1 MASHAAATG
10 PSPAP
15 SDVPQGASR
24 ASQTAA
30 EPVAMTHRQ
39 IMEALTGLLAAFFTA
54 ILSSTIV
61 ANALPTIMSELKGT
75 QTDFAWVIT
84 AALLANAATTPIW
97 GKLADLFNKKVLVQ
111 LSIVIFVAGSVMAGL
126 SETIPLLLT
135 ARVIQGI
142 AMGGL
147 TALAQAIIGSMIPP
161 RDRGKYS
168 GYMGGVMA
176 VGTAG
181 GPLLGGFIV
190 DSPLGWRWTFFVCV
204 PLAVV
209 ALILLQV
216 TLKIQHVKRPAKI
229 DWLGSILLTSG
240 VSLLLIWVS
249 FAGNPD
255 YYDWW
260 SWQTVA
266 MVGGGVVLLGL
277 LVLVESKVAQPIIPL
292 KIISERTTALA
303 ILASVAVGV
312 GMFGS
317 STFLGQY
324 FQVARGATPTEAG
337 LLTLPMIAGNL
348 IGSVASGMLISRTG
362 KWKRYLVAGAILL
375 IGGLGLAGTM
385 DHTTDLW
392 MTGIYTAI
400 LGVGLGLLMQNLVL
414 AVQNTV
420 QAKDIG
426 TASASVAFFRSVGGA
441 IGVSVLGAVLGN
453 RVKEL
458 VVEGLA
464 SAGIQVPAGSA
475 GASMDLKDMPAP
487 IRDIMRAAYGDAIAE
502 VFLISAVVGLVALV
516 AILFIKER
524 PLRRTVDVRPE
535 PAELAGDAPDA
546 GMAAMAGATA
556 PALGNTGYTRTTGND
571 AAEAAPLRRNRHR
584 GPGPGIHRG
593 AQPGARRI
601 PLPGCRPPADPDLG
615 GRGPARGR
623 RRRTCAAPDPA
634 AARGAA
640 AAAGGR
646 AARRARAGRRAACD
660 RRRTGPGCRGA
671 HGPAPAARQA
681 AQDAARGC
689 RLHRHPRPAP
699 DRVAPAHSTGPQRL
713 RGRPEGRLRGLRAA
727 RRLRGRPQRPPP
739 KYTVWMIFSSRV
751 PPGRGI
757 S

>member
-1 MASHAAATG
+1 MAKPAVQNPTAADATSSKAAA
-10 PSPAP
+10 P
-15 SDVPQGASR
+15 
-24 ASQTAA
+24 
-30 EPVAMTHRQ
+30 MTHRQ

-97 GKLADLFNKKVLVQ
+97 GKLADLFDKKVLVQ

-135 ARVIQGI
+135 ARVIQGV

-168 GYMGGVMA
+168 GYMGAVMA

-209 ALILLQV
+209 ALILLQI
-216 TLKIQHVKRPAKI
+216 TLKIEHIKRPAKI

-255 YYDWW
+255 YYDWV
-260 SWQTVA
+260 SWQSA
-266 MVGGGVVLLGL
+266 LMVGGGVALLAL
-277 LVLVESKVAQPIIPL
+277 LVFVETKVSQPIIPL

-303 ILASVAVGV
+303 ILASVAVGIA
-312 GMFGS
+312 MFGS

-348 IGSVASGMLISRTG
+348 IGSVASGILISRFG
-362 KWKRYLVAGAILL
+362 KWKRFLVAGSVLL
-375 IGGLGLAGTM
+375 IGGLAFAGTM
-385 DHTTDLW
+385 DHTTELW
-392 MTGIYTAI
+392 IVAIYT
-400 LGVGLGLLMQNLVL
+400 GVFGLGLGMLMQNLVL

-441 IGVSVLGAVLGN
+441 IGVSVLGAIMSN
-453 RVKEL
+453 HVKDL
-458 VVEGLA
+458 AVEGMA
-464 SAGIQVPAGSA
+464 AAGIPVQGGSS
-475 GASMDLKDMPAP
+475 GASMDLKDLPAP
-487 IRDIMRAAYGDAIAE
+487 VADIMRAAYGDATAQI
-502 VFLISAVVGLVALV
+502 FLISAIIGVVALLSV
-516 AILFIKER
+516 LFIKER
-524 PLRRTVDVRPE
+524 PLRRTVDAAPE
-535 PAELAGDAPDA
+535 KDLIATASSDA
-546 GMAAMAGATA
+546 GMSLDTA
-556 PALGNTGYTRTTGND
+556 SMD
-571 AAEAAPLRRNRHR
+571 AVETLD
-584 GPGPGIHRG
+584 G
-593 AQPGARRI
+593 GAR
-601 PLPGCRPPADPDLG
+601 ASDS
-615 GRGPARGR
+615 
-623 RRRTCAAPDPA
+623 
-634 AARGAA
+634 GAGSVDA
-640 AAAGGR
+640 KRLDAQRVDAQRLVDGAK
-646 AARRARAGRRAACD
+646 ARANGTDRQEPKTDSGTDLDLEFARILTQERPHSAADVKEVQEQLSRTQYVLAEQQLQLSRANVEL
-660 RRRTGPGCRGA
+660 
-671 HGPAPAARQA
+671 QA
-681 AQDAARGC
+681 
-689 RLHRHPRPAP
+689 
-699 DRVAPAHSTGPQRL
+699 RL
-713 RGRPEGRLRGLRAA
+713 REQQSIAEQQATTAEELVAIRKELKRERRQQERMALMLLQGAESRADHGKHA
-727 RRLRGRPQRPPP
+727 G
-739 KYTVWMIFSSRV
+739 
-751 PPGRGI
+751 
-757 S
+757 

>member
-1 MASHAAATG
+1 MPSYAAAPTSATAH
-10 PSPAP
+10 PNPNTPVLPAP
-15 SDVPQGASR
+15 GSALDQ
-24 ASQTAA
+24 Q
-30 EPVAMTHRQ
+30 PVMSHRQ

-97 GKLADLFNKKVLVQ
+97 GKLADLFDKKLLVQ

-135 ARVIQGI
+135 ARVIQGV

-176 VGTAG
+176 VATAG

-209 ALILLQV
+209 ALVLLQI
-216 TLKIQHVKRPAKI
+216 TLKIPYVKRPAKI

-240 VSLLLIWVS
+240 VSILLIWVS

-260 SWQTVA
+260 SWQSAV
-266 MVGGGVVLLGL
+266 MVGGGVVLLAL
-277 LVLVESKVAQPIIPL
+277 LVLVESKVEQPIIPL

-312 GMFGS
+312 AMFGS

-348 IGSVASGMLISRTG
+348 IGSVGSGLLISRTG
-362 KWKRYLVAGAILL
+362 KWKRYLVAGSILL
-375 IGGLGLAGTM
+375 IAGLGLAGTV
-385 DHTTDLW
+385 DHTTELW
-392 MTGIYTAI
+392 LTGVYTAV
-400 LGVGLGLLMQNLVL
+400 LGLGLGMVMQNLVL

-420 QAKDIG
+420 KATDIG

-441 IGVSVLGAVLGN
+441 IGVSVLGAVLGT
-453 RVKEL
+453 RVTQL
-458 VVEGLA
+458 ANEGLA
-464 SAGIQVPAGSA
+464 AANIPVQGDA
-475 GASMDLKDMPAP
+475 GASMDLVDLPQP
-487 IRDIMRAAYGDAIAE
+487 IRDIMRAAYGDATAQI
-502 VFLISAVVGLVALV
+502 FLISAVIGVIALV
-516 AILFIKER
+516 AVLFIKEK
-524 PLRRTVDVRPE
+524 PLRRTVDIQPE
-535 PAELAGDAPDA
+535 VEPGQAVP
-546 GMAAMAGATA
+546 A
-556 PALGNTGYTRTTGND
+556 PA
-571 AAEAAPLRRNRHR
+571 
-584 GPGPGIHRG
+584 
-593 AQPGARRI
+593 
-601 PLPGCRPPADPDLG
+601 PPAP
-615 GRGPARGR
+615 
-623 RRRTCAAPDPA
+623 
-634 AARGAA
+634 AA
-640 AAAGGR
+640 AAAQAESTTAAPGR
-646 AARRARAGRRAACD
+646 SAGVD
-660 RRRTGPGCRGA
+660 N
-671 HGPAPAARQA
+671 
-681 AQDAARGC
+681 
-689 RLHRHPRPAP
+689 P
-699 DRVAPAHSTGPQRL
+699 DREFVGVP
-713 RGRPEGRLRGLRAA
+713 
-727 RRLRGRPQRPPP
+727 RR
-739 KYTVWMIFSSRV
+739 
-751 PPGRGI
+751 
-757 S
+757 

>member
-1 MASHAAATG
+1 MS
-10 PSPAP
+10 
-15 SDVPQGASR
+15 
-24 ASQTAA
+24 
-30 EPVAMTHRQ
+30 HRQ

-111 LSIVIFVAGSVMAGL
+111 LSIVVFVAGSVMAGL

-135 ARVIQGI
+135 ARVIQGV

-255 YYDWW
+255 YYEWL
-260 SWQTVA
+260 SWQSAA
-266 MVGGGVVLLGL
+266 MVGGGVLLLAL
-277 LVLVESKVAQPIIPL
+277 LVLVESKVQEPIIPL

-303 ILASVAVGV
+303 ILASAAVGV
-312 GMFGS
+312 AMFGS

-348 IGSVASGMLISRTG
+348 IGSVASGQLISRTG
-362 KWKRYLVAGAILL
+362 KWKRYLVAGSVLL
-375 IGGLGLAGTM
+375 IAGLGLTGTI
-385 DHTTDLW
+385 DHTTELW
-392 MTGIYTAI
+392 RTGVYTAV
-400 LGVGLGLLMQNLVL
+400 LGLGLGMVMQNLVL

-420 QAKDIG
+420 KATDIG

-441 IGVSVLGAVLGN
+441 IGVSVLGAVLAS
-453 RVKEL
+453 RVTQLSK
-458 VVEGLA
+458 EGLA
-464 SAGIQVPAGSA
+464 AANIPVQGDGG
-475 GASMDLKDMPAP
+475 GANMDLVDLPAP
-487 IRDIMRAAYGDAIAE
+487 IRDIMRAAYGDATAQI
-502 VFLISAVVGLVALV
+502 FLISAVIGVVALIAV
-516 AILFIKER
+516 LFIKEK
-524 PLRRTVDVRPE
+524 PLRRTVDIRPE
-535 PAELAGDAPDA
+535 AGNPQTELA
-546 GMAAMAGATA
+546 AGAAGSLDMPSAPIVSAAASSAGRPTA
-556 PALGNTGYTRTTGND
+556 AAGNSADVDDIDR
-571 AAEAAPLRRNRHR
+571 EFVEVLRRQRSSET
-584 GPGPGIHRG
+584 GPGPAPGEVPSVVPLIQETQKLLAEQQLQLSAAMSAVYRQAE
-593 AQPGARRI
+593 AQQAIAAEQAKAASMLRAI
-601 PLPGCRPPADPDLG
+601 AKELG
-615 GRGPARGR
+615 KERKLQK
-623 RRRTCAAPDPA
+623 A
-634 AARGAA
+634 AAHYLATGGKQQGPEDVGA
-640 AAAGGR
+640 
-646 AARRARAGRRAACD
+646 
-660 RRRTGPGCRGA
+660 
-671 HGPAPAARQA
+671 
-681 AQDAARGC
+681 
-689 RLHRHPRPAP
+689 
-699 DRVAPAHSTGPQRL
+699 
-713 RGRPEGRLRGLRAA
+713 
-727 RRLRGRPQRPPP
+727 
-739 KYTVWMIFSSRV
+739 
-751 PPGRGI
+751 
-757 S
+757 

>member
-1 MASHAAATG
+1 MASHAAG

-15 SDVPQGASR
+15 TPPSHPAP
-24 ASQTAA
+24 A
-30 EPVAMTHRQ
+30 AMTHRQ

-54 ILSSTIV
+54 IISSTIV

-97 GKLADLFNKKVLVQ
+97 GKLADLFNKKFLVQ

-147 TALAQAIIGSMIPP
+147 TALAQAIIGSIIPP

-204 PLAVV
+204 PLAIV

-216 TLKIQHVKRPAKI
+216 TLKLPHVRRPARI
-229 DWLGSILLTSG
+229 DWLGSVLLTSG

-260 SWQTVA
+260 SWQTAA
-266 MVGGGVVLLGL
+266 MVGGGVALLAL
-277 LVLVESKVAQPIIPL
+277 LVFVESRVAQPIIPL
-292 KIISERTTALA
+292 KIISQRTTALA

-317 STFLGQY
+317 SAFLGQY

-348 IGSVASGMLISRTG
+348 IGSVLSGQLISRTG
-362 KWKRYLVAGAILL
+362 KWKRYLVAGSILL
-375 IGGLGLAGTM
+375 IGGLGLAGTI
-385 DHTTDLW
+385 DHTTELW
-392 MTGIYTAI
+392 LTGIYTAI
-400 LGVGLGLLMQNLVL
+400 LGLGLGLLMQNLVL

-420 QAKDIG
+420 RASDIG

-441 IGVSVLGAVLGN
+441 IGVSVLGAILGT

-458 VVEGLA
+458 AAEGLA
-464 SAGIQVPAGSA
+464 AAGIPAAGGSA
-475 GASMDLKDMPAP
+475 GGSMDLTDMPAP
-487 IRDIMRAAYGDAIAE
+487 VRDIMRAAYGDATAE
-502 VFLISAVVGLVALV
+502 IFLISAVIGIVALV
-516 AILFIKER
+516 SILFIKEQ
-524 PLRRTVDVRPE
+524 PLRRTVDIQ
-535 PAELAGDAPDA
+535 PAAAASAAASAAGADAGADAGPGSAARAAGDAGPRTGIVDLDSEFIEVLGRQRA
-546 GMAAMAGATA
+546 GEARATADSGATS
-556 PALGNTGYTRTTGND
+556 G
-571 AAEAAPLRRNRHR
+571 RHR
-584 GPGPGIHRG
+584 E
-593 AQPGARRI
+593 
-601 PLPGCRPPADPDLG
+601 D
-615 GRGPARGR
+615 
-623 RRRTCAAPDPA
+623 
-634 AARGAA
+634 
-640 AAAGGR
+640 
-646 AARRARAGRRAACD
+646 
-660 RRRTGPGCRGA
+660 
-671 HGPAPAARQA
+671 
-681 AQDAARGC
+681 
-689 RLHRHPRPAP
+689 
-699 DRVAPAHSTGPQRL
+699 
-713 RGRPEGRLRGLRAA
+713 
-727 RRLRGRPQRPPP
+727 
-739 KYTVWMIFSSRV
+739 
-751 PPGRGI
+751 
-757 S
+757 

>member
-1 MASHAAATG
+1 
-10 PSPAP
+10 
-15 SDVPQGASR
+15 
-24 ASQTAA
+24 
-30 EPVAMTHRQ
+30 MTHRQ
-39 IMEALTGLLAAFFTA
+39 ILEALTGLLAAFFTA

-97 GKLADLFNKKVLVQ
+97 GKLADLFDKKVLVQ

-209 ALILLQV
+209 ALILLQI
-216 TLKIQHVKRPAKI
+216 TLKIPHVKRPAKI

-260 SWQTVA
+260 SWQSVV

-277 LVLVESKVAQPIIPL
+277 LVLVESRVAQPIIPL

-348 IGSVASGMLISRTG
+348 IGSVVSGTLISRTG
-362 KWKRYLVAGAILL
+362 KWKRYLIAGAVLL
-375 IGGLGLAGTM
+375 IGGLGLAGSM
-385 DHTTDLW
+385 DHTTDLFL
-392 MTGIYTAI
+392 TGIYTAI
-400 LGVGLGLLMQNLVL
+400 LGIGLGLLMQNLVL

-458 VVEGLA
+458 AVEGLA
-464 SAGIQVPAGSA
+464 AAGIQVPAGSS

-502 VFLISAVVGLVALV
+502 VFLISAIIGLVALV

-524 PLRRTVDVRPE
+524 PLRRTVDIRPE
-535 PAELAGDAPDA
+535 ASQQAGE
-546 GMAAMAGATA
+546 AGADAAVAAAGGAA
-556 PALGNTGYTRTTGND
+556 PTALGNTGND
-571 AAEAAPLRRNRHR
+571 AGSVASSGTGTGTDVGDLDREFIEVLSRERAQSRFPDAARQEAGLTSDPASRPGESGADRAEREGARQRVRTLMADDRPEAVDVVPVLLQTQRLLAEQQLHLAEALRAVSEQAAEQRAIAAEQARVAEELTVLRRHLAKQRKMQRAAADYIATHGRHR
-584 GPGPGIHRG
+584 G
-593 AQPGARRI
+593 
-601 PLPGCRPPADPDLG
+601 
-615 GRGPARGR
+615 
-623 RRRTCAAPDPA
+623 
-634 AARGAA
+634 
-640 AAAGGR
+640 
-646 AARRARAGRRAACD
+646 
-660 RRRTGPGCRGA
+660 
-671 HGPAPAARQA
+671 
-681 AQDAARGC
+681 
-689 RLHRHPRPAP
+689 
-699 DRVAPAHSTGPQRL
+699 
-713 RGRPEGRLRGLRAA
+713 E
-727 RRLRGRPQRPPP
+727 
-739 KYTVWMIFSSRV
+739 
-751 PPGRGI
+751 
-757 S
+757 

>member
-15 SDVPQGASR
+15 SDLPQRAPR
-24 ASQTAA
+24 ASQPAA
-30 EPVAMTHRQ
+30 EPAAMTHRQ

-209 ALILLQV
+209 ALILLQI

-260 SWQTVA
+260 SWQSVA
-266 MVGGGVVLLGL
+266 MVGGGVLLLGL
-277 LVLVESKVAQPIIPL
+277 LVLVESRVAQPIIPL

-375 IGGLGLAGTM
+375 IGGLGLAGSM
-385 DHTTDLW
+385 DHTTDLFL
-392 MTGIYTAI
+392 TGIYTAI

-458 VVEGLA
+458 AVEGLA
-464 SAGIQVPAGSA
+464 SAGIQVPAGST

-502 VFLISAVVGLVALV
+502 VFLISAIIGLVALV

-524 PLRRTVDVRPE
+524 PLRRTVDIRPE
-535 PAELAGDAPDA
+535 SAEHAGDAA
-546 GMAAMAGATA
+546 TGA
-556 PALGNTGYTRTTGND
+556 
-571 AAEAAPLRRNRHR
+571 
-584 GPGPGIHRG
+584 
-593 AQPGARRI
+593 
-601 PLPGCRPPADPDLG
+601 
-615 GRGPARGR
+615 
-623 RRRTCAAPDPA
+623 
-634 AARGAA
+634 AA
-640 AAAGGR
+640 AAAGGATAATAWGNNPNDAVKTASSANGTGIVDLDR
-646 AARRARAGRRAACD
+646 EFIEVLSRERAESRFPDAARREADLGFRTGGGSGRDSGPAGSGAADFGAERAAEREGVRQRARTLVADD
-660 RRRTGPGCRGA
+660 RTEAADVVPVMLRTQQLLAEQQLQLADALRA
-671 HGPAPAARQA
+671 VHEHAAEQRAVAAEQA
-681 AQDAARGC
+681 
-689 RLHRHPRPAP
+689 
-699 DRVAPAHSTGPQRL
+699 RVAEELTVLRRQLAKQRKMQ
-713 RGRPEGRLRGLRAA
+713 RAA
-727 RRLRGRPQRPPP
+727 ADYIATHGRHR
-739 KYTVWMIFSSRV
+739 TE
-751 PPGRGI
+751 
-757 S
+757 

>member
-1 MASHAAATG
+1 MASHAAAPASSPTLSQQPPTPLAPG
-10 PSPAP
+10 PGPEAQPAM
-15 SDVPQGASR
+15 S
-24 ASQTAA
+24 
-30 EPVAMTHRQ
+30 HRQ

-97 GKLADLFNKKVLVQ
+97 GKLADLFDKKLLVQ
-111 LSIVIFVAGSVMAGL
+111 LSIVVFVAGSVMAGL

-135 ARVIQGI
+135 ARVIQGV

-216 TLKIQHVKRPAKI
+216 TLKIPHVKRPAKI

-260 SWQTVA
+260 SWQSGL
-266 MVGGGVVLLGL
+266 MVGGGVLLLAL
-277 LVLVESKVAQPIIPL
+277 LVLVESKVEQPIIPL

-312 GMFGS
+312 AMFGS

-348 IGSVASGMLISRTG
+348 IGSVVSGQLISRTG
-362 KWKRYLVAGAILL
+362 KWKRYLVGGSILL
-375 IGGLGLAGTM
+375 IAGLGLAGTV
-385 DHTTDLW
+385 DHTTELW
-392 MTGIYTAI
+392 LTGVYTAI
-400 LGVGLGLLMQNLVL
+400 LGLGLGMVMQNLVL

-420 QAKDIG
+420 KAADIG

-441 IGVSVLGAVLGN
+441 IGVSVLGAVLGT
-453 RVKEL
+453 RVTQL
-458 VVEGLA
+458 ANEGLA
-464 SAGIQVPAGSA
+464 AANIPVQGDGA
-475 GASMDLKDMPAP
+475 GASMDLVDLPEP
-487 IRDIMRAAYGDAIAE
+487 VREIMRAAYGDATAQI
-502 VFLISAVVGLVALV
+502 FLISAVIGVIALV
-516 AILFIKER
+516 AVLFIKEK
-524 PLRRTVDVRPE
+524 PLRSTVDVRPE
-535 PAELAGDAPDA
+535 GD
-546 GMAAMAGATA
+546 G
-556 PALGNTGYTRTTGND
+556 
-571 AAEAAPLRRNRHR
+571 AEAVA
-584 GPGPGIHRG
+584 
-593 AQPGARRI
+593 AS
-601 PLPGCRPPADPDLG
+601 LP
-615 GRGPARGR
+615 
-623 RRRTCAAPDPA
+623 AAPS
-634 AARGAA
+634 
-640 AAAGGR
+640 AAAGTTAAPGPSADVDDIDREFVEVLRRQRSNESGTGR
-646 AARRARAGRRAACD
+646 GTEAAAVKMVPLILETQQLLAEQQLQLSEAM
-660 RRRTGPGCRGA
+660 TSVQ
-671 HGPAPAARQA
+671 RQA
-681 AQDAARGC
+681 ALQQEIAAEQAKTASMLKALAKELGKERKLQKAAAHYLASGGKQK
-689 RLHRHPRPAP
+689 
-699 DRVAPAHSTGPQRL
+699 DHSTPIG
-713 RGRPEGRLRGLRAA
+713 
-727 RRLRGRPQRPPP
+727 
-739 KYTVWMIFSSRV
+739 
-751 PPGRGI
+751 
-757 S
+757 

>member
-1 MASHAAATG
+1 
-10 PSPAP
+10 
-15 SDVPQGASR
+15 
-24 ASQTAA
+24 
-30 EPVAMTHRQ
+30 MTHRQ

-54 ILSSTIV
+54 ILSSTVV

-97 GKLADLFNKKVLVQ
+97 GKLADLFDKKVLVQ

-126 SETIPLLLT
+126 SQTIPLLLT
-135 ARVIQGI
+135 ARVVQGI

-168 GYMGGVMA
+168 GYMGAVMA

-209 ALILLQV
+209 ALILLQI

-229 DWLGSILLTSG
+229 DWLGSILLTTG

-260 SWQTVA
+260 SWQSA
-266 MVGGGVVLLGL
+266 LMVGGGVALLAL
-277 LVLVESKVAQPIIPL
+277 LVVVESKVSQPIIPL

-303 ILASVAVGV
+303 IWASVAVGV
-312 GMFGS
+312 AMFGS

-348 IGSVASGMLISRTG
+348 IGSVLSGQLISRTG
-362 KWKRYLVAGAILL
+362 KWKRYLVAGSVLL

-385 DHTTDLW
+385 DHTTELW
-392 MTGIYTAI
+392 QSGVFTAI
-400 LGVGLGLLMQNLVL
+400 LGLGLGMLMQNLVL

-420 QAKDIG
+420 SASDIG

-441 IGVSVLGAVLGN
+441 IGVSVLGAIMSN

-458 VVEGLA
+458 ATQGLA
-464 SAGIQVPAGSA
+464 DAGIRAGS
-475 GASMDLKDMPAP
+475 GASGASLDLADMPAP
-487 IRDIMRAAYGDAIAE
+487 IRDIMRAAYGDATAE
-502 VFLISAVVGLVALV
+502 IFLIAGAIAVVALIAV
-516 AILFIKER
+516 LLIKEQ
-524 PLRRTVDVRPE
+524 PLRRTVDIR
-535 PAELAGDAPDA
+535 PDA
-546 GMAAMAGATA
+546 AAPASADGSARDSEQGSGLPAAEYSDDDLEREFAEVLTRQLADDAKAPSYPGRQRSAEPVLPMNEPPARARTMLAEMHNKPADLVPLIQETQGLLAEQQLQLATA
-556 PALGNTGYTRTTGND
+556 LNAV
-571 AAEAAPLRRNRHR
+571 
-584 GPGPGIHRG
+584 
-593 AQPGARRI
+593 
-601 PLPGCRPPADPDLG
+601 
-615 GRGPARGR
+615 
-623 RRRTCAAPDPA
+623 
-634 AARGAA
+634 
-640 AAAGGR
+640 
-646 AARRARAGRRAACD
+646 
-660 RRRTGPGCRGA
+660 
-671 HGPAPAARQA
+671 ARQA
-681 AQDAARGC
+681 EQQRIIAEEQVRVGAELKALSR
-689 RLHRHPRPAP
+689 RLAKERKL
-699 DRVAPAHSTGPQRL
+699 Q
-713 RGRPEGRLRGLRAA
+713 RAA
-727 RRLRGRPQRPPP
+727 AHYIASHGKHRGE
-739 KYTVWMIFSSRV
+739 
-751 PPGRGI
+751 
-757 S
+757 

>member
-10 PSPAP
+10 PSPALSEIQP
-15 SDVPQGASR
+15 GAPR

-30 EPVAMTHRQ
+30 EPAAMTHRQ

-97 GKLADLFNKKVLVQ
+97 GKLADLFNKKILVQ

-209 ALILLQV
+209 ALILLQI

-260 SWQTVA
+260 SWQSVA
-266 MVGGGVVLLGL
+266 MVGGGVLLLGL
-277 LVLVESKVAQPIIPL
+277 LVLVESRVAQPIIPL

-362 KWKRYLVAGAILL
+362 KWKRYLIAGSILL
-375 IGGLGLAGTM
+375 VGGLGLAGSM

-392 MTGIYTAI
+392 LTGIYTAI

-464 SAGIQVPAGSA
+464 TAGIQVPAGST

-502 VFLISAVVGLVALV
+502 VFLISAIIGLVALV

-524 PLRRTVDVRPE
+524 PLRRTVDIRPE
-535 PAELAGDAPDA
+535 SAEHAGDA
-546 GMAAMAGATA
+546 AA
-556 PALGNTGYTRTTGND
+556 D
-571 AAEAAPLRRNRHR
+571 AAV
-584 GPGPGIHRG
+584 
-593 AQPGARRI
+593 
-601 PLPGCRPPADPDLG
+601 
-615 GRGPARGR
+615 
-623 RRRTCAAPDPA
+623 
-634 AARGAA
+634 
-640 AAAGGR
+640 AAAGGASATALGNALR
-646 AARRARAGRRAACD
+646 NTPHDAVKVTSSAAGTAAGTGTAAGNGIVDLDREFIEVLSRERAESRFPDAARREAGLASD
-660 RRRTGPGCRGA
+660 
-671 HGPAPAARQA
+671 PAARPGEAGAERAAEREGARQRARTLVADDRPEAADVVPVLLQTQQLLAEQQLQLADALRAVYDQA
-681 AQDAARGC
+681 AEQRAIAAEQ
-689 RLHRHPRPAP
+689 A
-699 DRVAPAHSTGPQRL
+699 RVAEELTALRRHLAKQRKMQ
-713 RGRPEGRLRGLRAA
+713 RAA
-727 RRLRGRPQRPPP
+727 ADYIATHGRHR
-739 KYTVWMIFSSRV
+739 TE
-751 PPGRGI
+751 
-757 S
+757 

>member
-1 MASHAAATG
+1 MASHAAAPASSSTQTQQ
-10 PSPAP
+10 PPATEAAPAP
-15 SDVPQGASR
+15 GPRPETQ
-24 ASQTAA
+24 
-30 EPVAMTHRQ
+30 PVMSHRQ

-97 GKLADLFNKKVLVQ
+97 GKLADLFDKKLLVQ
-111 LSIVIFVAGSVMAGL
+111 LSIVVFVAGSVMAGL

-135 ARVIQGI
+135 ARVIQGV

-209 ALILLQV
+209 ALILLQI
-216 TLKIQHVKRPAKI
+216 TLKIPHVKRPAKI

-249 FAGNPD
+249 FAGNPN

-260 SWQTVA
+260 SWQSGL
-266 MVGGGVVLLGL
+266 MVGGGVLLLAL
-277 LVLVESKVAQPIIPL
+277 LVLVESKVEQPIIPL

-312 GMFGS
+312 AMFGS

-348 IGSVASGMLISRTG
+348 IGSVVSGQLISRTG
-362 KWKRYLVAGAILL
+362 KWKRYLVGGSILL
-375 IGGLGLAGTM
+375 IAGLGLTGTV
-385 DHTTDLW
+385 DHTTELW
-392 MTGIYTAI
+392 LTGVYTAI
-400 LGVGLGLLMQNLVL
+400 LGLGLGMVMQNLVL

-420 QAKDIG
+420 KAADIG

-441 IGVSVLGAVLGN
+441 IGVSVLGAVLGT
-453 RVKEL
+453 RVTQLANEEL
-458 VVEGLA
+458 AAANIPVQG
-464 SAGIQVPAGSA
+464 GGA
-475 GASMDLKDMPAP
+475 GASMDLVDLTEPV
-487 IRDIMRAAYGDAIAE
+487 REIMRAAYGDATAQI
-502 VFLISAVVGLVALV
+502 FLISAIIGVIALV
-516 AILFIKER
+516 SVLFIKEK
-524 PLRRTVDVRPE
+524 PLRRTVDIRPE
-535 PAELAGDAPDA
+535 TDS
-546 GMAAMAGATA
+546 T
-556 PALGNTGYTRTTGND
+556 
-571 AAEAAPLRRNRHR
+571 EAAL
-584 GPGPGIHRG
+584 
-593 AQPGARRI
+593 ASV
-601 PLPGCRPPADPDLG
+601 
-615 GRGPARGR
+615 
-623 RRRTCAAPDPA
+623 PA
-634 AARGAA
+634 AASA
-640 AAAGGR
+640 
-646 AARRARAGRRAACD
+646 
-660 RRRTGPGCRGA
+660 
-671 HGPAPAARQA
+671 
-681 AQDAARGC
+681 
-689 RLHRHPRPAP
+689 
-699 DRVAPAHSTGPQRL
+699 
-713 RGRPEGRLRGLRAA
+713 
-727 RRLRGRPQRPPP
+727 
-739 KYTVWMIFSSRV
+739 
-751 PPGRGI
+751 
-757 S
+757 

>member
-1 MASHAAATG
+1 
-10 PSPAP
+10 
-15 SDVPQGASR
+15 
-24 ASQTAA
+24 
-30 EPVAMTHRQ
+30 MTHRQ

-54 ILSSTIV
+54 IISSTIV

-97 GKLADLFNKKVLVQ
+97 GKLADLFDKKLLVQ

-135 ARVIQGI
+135 ARVIQGV

-147 TALAQAIIGSMIPP
+147 TALAQAIIGSIIPP

-204 PLAVV
+204 PLAVI
-209 ALILLQV
+209 ALILLQI
-216 TLKIQHVKRPAKI
+216 TLKLPHVKRHAKI

-260 SWQTVA
+260 SWQTAA
-266 MVGGGVVLLGL
+266 MVGGGVLLLAL
-277 LVLVESKVAQPIIPL
+277 LVVVESRVEQPIIPL

-317 STFLGQY
+317 SAFLGQY

-348 IGSVASGMLISRTG
+348 IGSVLSGQLISRTG
-362 KWKRYLVAGAILL
+362 KWKRYLIAGSILL
-375 IGGLGLAGTM
+375 IGGLGLAGTI
-385 DHTTDLW
+385 DHTTELW
-392 MTGIYTAI
+392 QTGLYTAV
-400 LGVGLGLLMQNLVL
+400 LGLGLGLLMQNLVL

-420 QAKDIG
+420 RATDIG

-441 IGVSVLGAVLGN
+441 IGVSVLGAVLAN

-458 VVEGLA
+458 AAEGLA
-464 SAGIQVPAGSA
+464 AAGIPVTGGSA
-475 GASMDLKDMPAP
+475 GASMDLQDMPAP
-487 IRDIMRAAYGDAIAE
+487 IRDIMRAAYGDATAE
-502 VFLISAVVGLVALV
+502 IFLISAAIGIIALV
-516 AILFIKER
+516 AILFIKEQ
-524 PLRRTVDVRPE
+524 PLRRTVDIVP
-535 PAELAGDAPDA
+535 
-546 GMAAMAGATA
+546 ATA
-556 PALGNTGYTRTTGND
+556 D
-571 AAEAAPLRRNRHR
+571 
-584 GPGPGIHRG
+584 
-593 AQPGARRI
+593 
-601 PLPGCRPPADPDLG
+601 
-615 GRGPARGR
+615 
-623 RRRTCAAPDPA
+623 
-634 AARGAA
+634 GAA
-640 AAAGGR
+640 G
-646 AARRARAGRRAACD
+646 
-660 RRRTGPGCRGA
+660 TN
-671 HGPAPAARQA
+671 APAATAEPVTAGRSGIVDLDREFIEVLGRQRA
-681 AQDAARGC
+681 HESRFPEAARMDQDFTGDE
-689 RLHRHPRPAP
+689 RGTRGGDIPAAGREGSRARSRTMVA
-699 DRVAPAHSTGPQRL
+699 DRW
-713 RGRPEGRLRGLRAA
+713 PEAADVVPLLLQTQQLLAEQQLQLAEALRAVHEQSA
-727 RRLRGRPQRPPP
+727 EQREIAAEQSRISEQLTTLRRQLAKERKLQRAAADYIATHGRHR
-739 KYTVWMIFSSRV
+739 TE
-751 PPGRGI
+751 
-757 S
+757 